1 MEFTV
6 SFEGKKKIVAQ
17 LGEHRIVTDQPL
29 MSGGDNEAPSPFLLF
44 LASLGTCAGIYVKSF
59 CDQREISSEGIT
71 LTQKNSFNPITHL
84 VEEVEIEINLPESF
98 PEKYKEAV
106 IKAAEQCTVKKHL
119 HNPPAM
125 KVLTKTI
132 N

>member
-17 LGEHRIVTDQPL
+17 LGEHKVITDQPV

-59 CDQREISSEGIT
+59 CDQRGISSEGIT

-84 VEEVEIEINLPESF
+84 VEEVAIEINLPESF
-98 PEKYKEAV
+98 PDKYKEAI

-119 HNPPAM
+119 HNPPRTI
-125 KVLTKTI
+125 VLTKTV
-132 N
+132 